1 MENLINKTIEYVKF
15 FFEKDYSGHDFY
27 HTLRVYNLA
36 KSVLPNPK
44 NAIWN

>member
-1 MENLINKTIEYVKF
+1 MENLINKTIEYVKS

-36 KSVLPNPK
+36 KNIAESEK
-44 NAIWN
+44 CDK